1 MQCRSRI
8 RRTVSFS
15 LIASAAAFA
24 AACARKPEQTSA
36 STRSASAAEPLEPK
50 PYPRASWRLASLD
63 DLNRTVIWVS
73 HVVVAHPSVPASN
86 LKELIDYAKKNP
98 GQLSYASPGSGSP
111 QHLAAETIKQSTG
124 IDLAH
129 IPYKGGGQA
138 IGDVVGGQVKLGVL
152 GMAPV
157 IPHYKAGKLK
167 ILAVTGAQRSP
178 LLPDIPT
185 VAESGVPGFATSQW
199 TGIVAPAGTPQEVI
213 TRVHAA
219 LATILRQPAV
229 IEKITALGQEAS
241 ASATPGEFQQ
251 MIRAEIKRWPSVVA
265 AAGVK
270 PE

>member
-1 MQCRSRI
+1 MTSSQRHNTI
-8 RRTVSFS
+8 FPATVKQIAHDPDGSFAPIT
-15 LIASAAAFA
+15 LIA
-24 AACARKPEQTSA
+24 KG
-36 STRSASAAEPLEPK
+36 
-50 PYPRASWRLASLD
+50 
-63 DLNRTVIWVS
+63 S
-73 HVVVAHPSVPASN
+73 HVVIAHPSVTASN
-86 LKELIDYAKKNP
+86 LKEVIAYAKTHP
-98 GQLSYASPGSGSP
+98 GELSYASPGTGSP

-124 IDLAH
+124 IDVTH